1 MRKNVIICLFSIT
14 FIWLLIVS
22 SITISNNNNDSNGTN
37 IEEVRVTGFS
47 TDFSEVI
54 KNTKSSMVA
63 VEQNGKVSSGFIYK
77 KKDDLV
83 YVATSFH
90 GISESENANVTF
102 NNGVKVNGKVYG
114 SDLFADVALLEC
126 DFPFDVQELNFGDST
141 LLKDGEFVLSIGT
154 NNSMD
159 YAFSNK
165 FGMVSKNY
173 QEIKN
178 QISFNEENYEYYL
191 GLIQLSGD
199 FTSGYSGA
207 PVLNMNGELVGSILM
222 QDDDITFA
230 LTGDELKTV
239 LDCLYNNLS
248 YRRVNFGFKG
258 KYIKDLENYEV
269 NSLNINVDL
278 SEGYYVSEV
287 LPFSFASKI
296 GILKADVIT
305 KINDVKLVDS
315 NSLLSLMYSEEL
327 NFTFEI
333 IRNGE
338 KIKLQGVIDA

>member
-22 SITISNNNNDSNGTN
+22 SIAVSNANNNVGGTN

-47 TDFSEVI
+47 TDFTDVI
-54 KNTKSSMVA
+54 KDCKSSMVA

-83 YVATSFH
+83 YIATSFH
-90 GISESENANVTF
+90 GVSESDSVNITF
-102 NNGVKVNGKVYG
+102 NNGTKVSAKVSG
-114 SDLFADVALLEC
+114 SDLFADVALVEC
-126 DFPFDVQELNFGDST
+126 EFPFDVKESKFGDST

-178 QISFNEENYEYYL
+178 QVTFNDDNYEYYL

-199 FTSGYSGA
+199 FTKGYSGA
-207 PVLNMNGELVGSILM
+207 AVLNMNGELVGTILM
-222 QDDDITFA
+222 QDNDITFA
-230 LTGDELKTV
+230 LTGNELKMA
-239 LDCLYNNLS
+239 LDCLYNSIS
-248 YRRVNFGFKG
+248 YTHVNFGFKG
-258 KYIKDLENYEV
+258 KYIKDLENYET

-278 SEGYYVSEV
+278 GDGYYVSDV
-287 LPFSFASKI
+287 LPFSFASKT
-296 GILKADVIT
+296 GILKGDVIT
-305 KINDVKLVDS
+305 SVNDIKLVNSD
-315 NSLLSLMYSEEL
+315 SLLKLIYSDEL

-333 IRNGE
+333 LRNGE
-338 KIKLQGVIDA
+338 KLKLQGTIDA

>member
-22 SITISNNNNDSNGTN
+22 SMVSNSTNNNDGTN

-63 VEQNGKVSSGFIYK
+63 IEQNGKVSSGFIYK

-90 GISESENANVTF
+90 GVSEGDNVNITF

-114 SDLFADVALLEC
+114 SDLFADVALIEC
-126 DFPFDVQELNFGDST
+126 EFPFDVQELKFGDST

-178 QISFNEENYEYYL
+178 QVTFNEENYEYYL

-199 FTSGYSGA
+199 FTKGYSGA

-222 QDDDITFA
+222 QDNDITFA
-230 LTGDELKTV
+230 LTGDELKVV
-239 LDCLYNNLS
+239 LDRLYNGIT
-248 YRRVNFGFKG
+248 YTRINFGFKG
-258 KYIKDLENYEV
+258 KYIKDLENYET

>member
-14 FIWLLIVS
+14 FIWLLVVS
-22 SITISNNNNDSNGTN
+22 SMVSNNTNNNDGTN

-63 VEQNGKVSSGFIYK
+63 IEQNGKVSSGFIYK
-77 KKDDLV
+77 KKDDLI

-90 GISESENANVTF
+90 GVSEGDNVNITF

-114 SDLFADVALLEC
+114 SDLFADVALIEC
-126 DFPFDVQELNFGDST
+126 EFPFDVQELKFGDST

-178 QISFNEENYEYYL
+178 QVTFNEENYEYYL

-199 FTSGYSGA
+199 FTKGYSGA

-222 QDDDITFA
+222 QDNDITFA
-230 LTGDELKTV
+230 LTGDELKVV
-239 LDCLYNNLS
+239 LDLLYNGIT
-248 YRRVNFGFKG
+248 YTRINFGFKG
-258 KYIKDLENYEV
+258 KYIKDLENYET

-278 SEGYYVSEV
+278 SAGYYVSEV
-287 LPFSFASKI
+287 SPFSFASKM
-296 GILKADVIT
+296 GIVKGDVIT

-315 NSLLSLMYSEEL
+315 DSLLSLIYSDEL
-327 NFTFEI
+327 SFTFEI

>member
-22 SITISNNNNDSNGTN
+22 SMVSNSTNNNDGTN

-63 VEQNGKVSSGFIYK
+63 IEQNGKVSSGFIYK

-90 GISESENANVTF
+90 GVSEGDNVNITF

-114 SDLFADVALLEC
+114 SDLFADVALIEC
-126 DFPFDVQELNFGDST
+126 EFPFDVQELKFGDST

-178 QISFNEENYEYYL
+178 QVTFNEENYEYYL

-199 FTSGYSGA
+199 FTKGYSGA

-222 QDDDITFA
+222 QDNDITFA
-230 LTGDELKTV
+230 LTGDELKVV
-239 LDCLYNNLS
+239 LDRLYNGIT
-248 YRRVNFGFKG
+248 YTRINFGFKG
-258 KYIKDLENYEV
+258 KYIKDLENYET

-278 SEGYYVSEV
+278 SVGYYVSEV
-287 LPFSFASKI
+287 LPFSFASKM
-296 GILKADVIT
+296 GIVKGDVIT

-315 NSLLSLMYSEEL
+315 DSLLNLMYSDEL

>member
-1 MRKNVIICLFSIT
+1 M
-14 FIWLLIVS
+14 VS
-22 SITISNNNNDSNGTN
+22 NSTNNNDGTN

-63 VEQNGKVSSGFIYK
+63 IEQNGKVSSGFIYK

-90 GISESENANVTF
+90 GVSEGDNVNITF

-114 SDLFADVALLEC
+114 SDLFADVALIEC
-126 DFPFDVQELNFGDST
+126 EFPFDVQELKFGDST

-178 QISFNEENYEYYL
+178 QVTFNEENYEYYL

-199 FTSGYSGA
+199 FTKGYSGA

-222 QDDDITFA
+222 QDNDITFA
-230 LTGDELKTV
+230 LTGDELKVV
-239 LDCLYNNLS
+239 LDRLYNGIT
-248 YRRVNFGFKG
+248 YTRINFGFKG
-258 KYIKDLENYEV
+258 KYIKDLENYET

-278 SEGYYVSEV
+278 SVGYYVSEV
-287 LPFSFASKI
+287 LPFSFASKM
-296 GILKADVIT
+296 GIVKGDVIT

-315 NSLLSLMYSEEL
+315 DSLLNLMYSDEL

>member
-1 MRKNVIICLFSIT
+1 M
-14 FIWLLIVS
+14 VS
-22 SITISNNNNDSNGTN
+22 NNTNNNDGTN

-63 VEQNGKVSSGFIYK
+63 IEQNGKVSSGFIYK

-90 GISESENANVTF
+90 GVSEGDNVNITF

-114 SDLFADVALLEC
+114 SDLFADVALIEC
-126 DFPFDVQELNFGDST
+126 EFPFDVQELKFGDST

-165 FGMVSKNY
+165 FGMASKNY

-178 QISFNEENYEYYL
+178 QVTFNEENYEYYL

-199 FTSGYSGA
+199 FTKGYSGA

-222 QDDDITFA
+222 QDNDITFA
-230 LTGDELKTV
+230 LTGDELKVV
-239 LDCLYNNLS
+239 LDRLYNGIT
-248 YRRVNFGFKG
+248 YTRINFGFKG
-258 KYIKDLENYEV
+258 KYIKDLENYET

-278 SEGYYVSEV
+278 SVGYYVSEV
-287 LPFSFASKI
+287 SPFSFASKM
-296 GILKADVIT
+296 GIVKGDVIT

-315 NSLLSLMYSEEL
+315 DSLLSLIYSDEL
-327 NFTFEI
+327 SFTFEI

>member
-22 SITISNNNNDSNGTN
+22 SIAISNNNNDSNGTN

-54 KNTKSSMVA
+54 KNTKSSMVT

-126 DFPFDVQELNFGDST
+126 DFPFDVQELKFGDST

-178 QISFNEENYEYYL
+178 QITFNEENYEYYL

-278 SEGYYVSEV
+278 SDGYYVSEV

>member
-22 SITISNNNNDSNGTN
+22 SIAISNNNNDSNGTN
-37 IEEVRVTGFS
+37 VEEVRVTGFS

-126 DFPFDVQELNFGDST
+126 DFPFDVQELKFGDST

-199 FTSGYSGA
+199 FTNGYSGA

-222 QDDDITFA
+222 KDDDITFA
-230 LTGDELKTV
+230 LTGDELKKV

>member
-22 SITISNNNNDSNGTN
+22 SIAISNNNNNNNTN

-126 DFPFDVQELNFGDST
+126 DFPFDVQELKFGDST

-230 LTGDELKTV
+230 LTGDELKKV
-239 LDCLYNNLS
+239 LDCLYNNLP

-278 SEGYYVSEV
+278 SDGYYVSEV

>member
-22 SITISNNNNDSNGTN
+22 SIAISNNNNDSNGAN

-126 DFPFDVQELNFGDST
+126 DFPFDVQELKFGDST
-141 LLKDGEFVLSIGT
+141 LLKDGEFILSIGT

-230 LTGDELKTV
+230 LTGDELKKV
-239 LDCLYNNLS
+239 LDCFYNNLS

>member
-1 MRKNVIICLFSIT
+1 
-14 FIWLLIVS
+14 
-22 SITISNNNNDSNGTN
+22 
-37 IEEVRVTGFS
+37 
-47 TDFSEVI
+47 
-54 KNTKSSMVA
+54 MVA
-63 VEQNGKVSSGFIYK
+63 IEQNGKVSSGFIYK

-126 DFPFDVQELNFGDST
+126 DFPFDVQELKFGDST

-230 LTGDELKTV
+230 LTGDELKKV

-248 YRRVNFGFKG
+248 YRRVNLG
-258 KYIKDLENYEV
+258 LR
-269 NSLNINVDL
+269 
-278 SEGYYVSEV
+278 VS
-287 LPFSFASKI
+287 
-296 GILKADVIT
+296 ILKT
-305 KINDVKLVDS
+305 
-315 NSLLSLMYSEEL
+315 
-327 NFTFEI
+327 
-333 IRNGE
+333 
-338 KIKLQGVIDA
+338 

>member
-22 SITISNNNNDSNGTN
+22 SMVSNSTNNNDGTN

-63 VEQNGKVSSGFIYK
+63 IEQNGKVSSGFIYK

-90 GISESENANVTF
+90 GVSEGDNVNITF

-114 SDLFADVALLEC
+114 SDLFADVALIEC
-126 DFPFDVQELNFGDST
+126 EFPFDVQELKFGDST

-199 FTSGYSGA
+199 FTKGYSGA

-222 QDDDITFA
+222 QDNDITFA
-230 LTGDELKTV
+230 LTGDELKVV
-239 LDCLYNNLS
+239 LDRLYNGIT
-248 YRRVNFGFKG
+248 YTRINFGFKG
-258 KYIKDLENYEV
+258 KYIKDLENYET

-278 SEGYYVSEV
+278 SVGYYVSEV
-287 LPFSFASKI
+287 LPFSFASKM
-296 GILKADVIT
+296 GIVKGDVIT

-315 NSLLSLMYSEEL
+315 DSLLNLMYSDEL

>member
-1 MRKNVIICLFSIT
+1 M
-14 FIWLLIVS
+14 VS
-22 SITISNNNNDSNGTN
+22 NSTNNNDGTN

-63 VEQNGKVSSGFIYK
+63 IEQNGKVSSGFIYK

-90 GISESENANVTF
+90 GVSEGDNVNITF

-114 SDLFADVALLEC
+114 SDLFADVALIEC
-126 DFPFDVQELNFGDST
+126 EFPFDVQELKFGDST

-199 FTSGYSGA
+199 FTKGYSGA

-222 QDDDITFA
+222 QDNDITFA
-230 LTGDELKTV
+230 LTGDELKVV
-239 LDCLYNNLS
+239 LDRLYNGIT
-248 YRRVNFGFKG
+248 YTRINFGFKG
-258 KYIKDLENYEV
+258 KYIKDLENYET

-278 SEGYYVSEV
+278 SVGYYVSEV
-287 LPFSFASKI
+287 LPFSFASKM
-296 GILKADVIT
+296 GIVKGDVIT

-315 NSLLSLMYSEEL
+315 DSLLNLMYSDEL

>member
-22 SITISNNNNDSNGTN
+22 SIAISNNNNDSNGTN

-126 DFPFDVQELNFGDST
+126 DFPFDVQELKFGDST

-199 FTSGYSGA
+199 FTNGYSGA

-222 QDDDITFA
+222 KDDDITFA
-230 LTGDELKTV
+230 LTGDELKKV

-248 YRRVNFGFKG
+248 YRHVNFGFKG

>member
-22 SITISNNNNDSNGTN
+22 SITISNNNNNNNTN

-54 KNTKSSMVA
+54 KNIKSSMVA

-90 GISESENANVTF
+90 GISESENVNVTF

-114 SDLFADVALLEC
+114 NDLFADVALLEC
-126 DFPFDVQELNFGDST
+126 DFPFDVQELKFGDST

-258 KYIKDLENYEV
+258 KYIKDLKNYEV

-278 SEGYYVSEV
+278 SDGYYVSEV

>member
-22 SITISNNNNDSNGTN
+22 SIAISNNNNDSNGTN

-83 YVATSFH
+83 YVAASFH
-90 GISESENANVTF
+90 GVSEGDNVNITF

-230 LTGDELKTV
+230 LTGDELKKV

>member
-22 SITISNNNNDSNGTN
+22 SMVSNSTNNNDGTN

-63 VEQNGKVSSGFIYK
+63 IEQNGKVSSGFIYK

-90 GISESENANVTF
+90 GVSEGDNVNITF

-114 SDLFADVALLEC
+114 SDLFADVALIEC
-126 DFPFDVQELNFGDST
+126 EFPFDVQELKFGDST

-178 QISFNEENYEYYL
+178 QVTFNEENYEYYL

-199 FTSGYSGA
+199 FTKGYSGA

-222 QDDDITFA
+222 QDNDITFA
-230 LTGDELKTV
+230 LTGDELKVV
-239 LDCLYNNLS
+239 LDRLYNGIT
-248 YRRVNFGFKG
+248 YTRINFGFKG
-258 KYIKDLENYEV
+258 KYIKDLENYET

-278 SEGYYVSEV
+278 SVGYYVSEV
-287 LPFSFASKI
+287 LPFSFASKM
-296 GILKADVIT
+296 GIVNGDVIT

-315 NSLLSLMYSEEL
+315 DSLLNLMYSDEL